1 MSLRPK
7 RKRKRPSKRIRREV
21 SQALDTLIKHKK
33 HVADVWLDSDSENWQ
48 TAKSDMAYL
57 VNKAIKRNE

>member
-7 RKRKRPSKRIRREV
+7 KKRRAPKRIRREV
-21 SQALDTLIKHKK
+21 SRAFDTLIRHKK
-33 HVADVWLDSDSENWQ
+33 HVASVWLDPDSKDWP

-57 VNKAIKRNE
+57 VNKSIKRNE